1 MTRVRIPAV
10 RLLSLLALAAVFTSA
25 CGDSSS
31 STEPEGLTI
40 ADLVGSWGASSA
52 LFTNQANPSQKFDII
67 AAGGTLNITVLNSG
81 GVRTWLEIGD
91 VSDEWDA
98 MLTLNGNQLTA
109 TPAEASRPTRHWT
122 IEKNSNGFTLTST
135 DASFDFT
142 LSGATEVSAS
152 EVVVFVRR

>member
-1 MTRVRIPAV
+1 MTRIRIPAA

-52 LFTNQANPSQKFDII
+52 LFTNQANPSQTFDII
-67 AAGGTLNITVLNSG
+67 AAGGSLNITVLGNG
-81 GVRTWLEIGD
+81 GVRNWLELGD

-98 MLTLNGNQLTA
+98 LLTLNGNQLTS

-122 IEKNSNGFTLTST
+122 IEMSGDRFTLTST
-135 DASFDFT
+135 DVSFDFT
-142 LSGATEVSAS
+142 LSGATEVPAS